1 MKTIVLKR
9 KVEFHS
15 IVVITPLIIGSLI
28 YILWRSDTIRI
39 FDWLNLIGL
48 SITVER
54 LRGLSM
60 LIYPYIPEWVVYSLP
75 NGLWAFSYAFLITII
90 WWRNESYVK
99 YFWLG
104 SIPILGLGYESLQF
118 RGVIQGT
125 FCWQDLILCILGIGS
140 GVITGILVR
149 GKD

>member
-1 MKTIVLKR
+1 MKIIVLKR

-75 NGLWAFSYAFLITII
+75 NSLWAFSYAFLITII

-99 YFWLG
+99 YF
-104 SIPILGLGYESLQF
+104 
-118 RGVIQGT
+118 
-125 FCWQDLILCILGIGS
+125 
-140 GVITGILVR
+140 
-149 GKD
+149 